1 VGSKNHGNQVTS
13 AKRMRK
19 IEITEEM
26 ISAAAEVLSANEG
39 WVFGYGSAQ
48 AVATEMLACA
58 LESHSE
64 ASDKAA
70 Q

>member
-1 VGSKNHGNQVTS
+1 MGDRGAPT
-13 AKRMRK
+13 ARRRKRDRIK
-19 IEITEEM
+19 ITEEM

-48 AVATEMLACA
+48 AVATDMLACA
-58 LESHSE
+58 LGAHSE
-64 ASDKAA
+64 ESDKAP